1 MYDHSV
7 RLLEDRIISAAVE
20 RGCEVGRPVV
30 VALDGRIASGK
41 STIAGRLDSRSDV
54 VRVPLDDF
62 YQTAIAEAD
71 LNRFSAAEK
80 LDFVFD
86 WTRVRSDALEP
97 LRASRPGRWHAFDF
111 TSGLTEAGT
120 YQLSL
125 VATEVQPAPIILLDG
140 AYSASAPLS
149 DLIDIAVLVD
159 APSSVR
165 HARALARGDSPEF
178 LSVWHQIWDEVEVYY
193 FDHVRPP
200 SSFDI
205 VLSRE

>member
-86 WTRVRSDALEP
+86 WTRVRSDSLEP

-120 YQLSL
+120 YQLSSA
-125 VATEVQPAPIILLDG
+125 VTEVQPAPIILLDE

-159 APSSVR
+159 APTSVR
-165 HARALARGDSPEF
+165 RARSLARGDSPEF
-178 LSVWHQIWDEVEVYY
+178 LSGWHRIWDEVEVYY